1 MELIEIVK
9 SSTIFFSLVFVL
21 LMLIAF
27 GLYKIRNQAKKDDA
41 FSTKCERLS
50 RKDSSSKSAGDLSIS
65 GDLNIG
71 LKRVPKIQHQKFE
84 VVNEKVD
91 IESSEEIHINYHSN
105 VYRYYEESCSQKMFK
120 IKVKSEDHT

>member
-9 SSTIFFSLVFVL
+9 SSIIFFSLVFVL

-41 FSTKCERLS
+41 FSTKYERLS

-71 LKRVPKIQHQKFE
+71 LKRVPKIPHQKFE

-120 IKVKSEDHT
+120 IQVKSEDHT